1 MASEINREE
10 FLGISFS
17 HHMEILHKTKDIHEI
32 LFYIHQTVLHKWDNM
47 IYVIVLKET
56 FMQRMVL
63 LQIKKR
69 ALALSHLCGHDDC
82 YRVHRLFRAI
92 HLTVTFLQ
100 IFLPNLLGCYL

>member
-1 MASEINREE
+1 MASKINREE
-10 FLGISFS
+10 FLGFSFS

-63 LQIKKR
+63 LQIKKKGSR
-69 ALALSHLCGHDDC
+69 PFSSLWARRLLSRPPALSSHPSNSYLSTN
-82 YRVHRLFRAI
+82 LF
-92 HLTVTFLQ
+92 T
-100 IFLPNLLGCYL
+100 

>member
-1 MASEINREE
+1 MASKINQEE
-10 FLGISFS
+10 FLGFSFS

-63 LQIKKR
+63 QIKKG
-69 ALALSHLCGHDDC
+69 LSP
-82 YRVHRLFRAI
+82 
-92 HLTVTFLQ
+92 FL
-100 IFLPNLLGCYL
+100 IFVGTTIVIASTGSFEPSI

>member
-17 HHMEILHKTKDIHEI
+17 HHMEILHKQRIFMRYFSISIRQSSTSG
-32 LFYIHQTVLHKWDNM
+32 TNM

-63 LQIKKR
+63 LQIKKG
-69 ALALSHLCGHDDC
+69 LSP
-82 YRVHRLFRAI
+82 
-92 HLTVTFLQ
+92 FL
-100 IFLPNLLGCYL
+100 IFVGTTIVIASTGSFEPSI